1 MLIHHIAI
9 VVKNA
14 EESAKFY
21 EKALGLT
28 RISRPTQGMNSSDGA
43 WFQLGDVQL
52 HLQQRSGSEE
62 KSAQHFAII
71 AENFEKIMELVPL
84 HGGRV
89 EEGKTM
95 EGFSKRCFVYDP
107 DKNRIEVL
115 KK

>member
-1 MLIHHIAI
+1 MQIHHIAI

-14 EESAKFY
+14 EASAPFY
-21 EKALGLT
+21 EKALGLK
-28 RISRPTQGMNSSDGA
+28 RIARPTEGMNSSDGA

-62 KSAQHFAII
+62 KSAQHFAIVT
-71 AENFEKIMELVPL
+71 NDFERLLSLVPEF
-84 HGGRV
+84 GGRV

-95 EGFSKRCFVYDP
+95 EGFSKRCFIYDP

-115 KK
+115 KR